1 MRGGVRGHK
10 VLDMSKGS
18 GKKGKGAKS
27 GKAKAGGDAKSVK
40 SKDVKAKSRAASASP
55 EAAPAAAETGGA
67 PAVCVLVSRYNESVT
82 GAMLEGAVAAYRA
95 RHGKEGVLAVVEAP
109 GAFELPVLVA
119 TAAATGLYEGV
130 VALGC
135 IVRGETSHD
144 RVLGQAVAWGLTD
157 ASLSTGVPI
166 GFGVLTVD
174 DVGQALARAG
184 GDKGNKGAEAMDAV
198 LDTIAAQ
205 RALIGAL
212 GREDPRVEHRIERRV
227 SDKASG
233 ESGSGAGGA
242 AESAAAPEG
251 EPATRR
257 DRRAAGAA

>member
-1 MRGGVRGHK
+1 MRGGLRGHK

-27 GKAKAGGDAKSVK
+27 GKAKAGDAAA
-40 SKDVKAKSRAASASP
+40 SKPAKGKSRAGSPSAEAVPAPGASV
-55 EAAPAAAETGGA
+55 GA

-212 GREDPRVEHRIERRV
+212 GREDPRVEYRIERRV

-242 AESAAAPEG
+242 AESAAASEA